1 MCGIF
6 SLASKE
12 VNDGKELLQRLQRL
26 EYRGY
31 DSFGWSSQTNKDWY
45 ICKHVGKVS
54 DPKNYFDKDKTNVKF
69 KTAISHTRWATHGV
83 VNETN
88 THPHMS
94 YDRSVSI
101 VHNGVIE
108 NYKELRTFLHSKGI
122 DSVSETDTEV
132 ICNLLAYNFNQLT
145 NLKRMTRL
153 EGLQTCLRRLKGSYA
168 ISFICADEP
177 DIIYFAKKGSPLV
190 LGKATG
196 TSYISSDIYTFIDKT
211 DNVLYLS
218 DGDYGYVSPGRQ
230 VRYNLDSPEKINNF
244 WTKVNASYDQV
255 DLGNYQY
262 YMIKEIC
269 EQQHVIENTVRNQPQ
284 QGLETLL
291 DKVNTSRRVL
301 FSACGSSYYS
311 SMVAAHLLR
320 SEGILA
326 ECVLSSEFE
335 SHTGTLSNKDLVIC
349 VSQSG
354 ETADIIESINF
365 AKEKGCYI
373 VGIINVPNSTIDRL
387 SDHTIYVNA
396 GPELCVLSTKSFTS
410 QVAIF
415 ILLWEKISQKHVSYE
430 ALESNMYELVAES
443 TRNAIRSVA
452 EKINNKEHIYVLGKG
467 IQYPVA
473 LEAALKIKEVSYIHA
488 EGFAGGELKHGS
500 IALIEPGTPCILLV
514 NEQYKLELLAN
525 GAELKSRGAII
536 IGVAAENDDLYDHY
550 IRVNETSKSG
560 PLLQIIPIQLLAYN
574 LALLRGLDPDR
585 PRNLA
590 KSVTVK

>member
-177 DIIYFAKKGSPLV
+177 DIIYFAKK
-190 LGKATG
+190 
-196 TSYISSDIYTFIDKT
+196 
-211 DNVLYLS
+211 
-218 DGDYGYVSPGRQ
+218 
-230 VRYNLDSPEKINNF
+230 
-244 WTKVNASYDQV
+244 
-255 DLGNYQY
+255 
-262 YMIKEIC
+262 
-269 EQQHVIENTVRNQPQ
+269 
-284 QGLETLL
+284 
-291 DKVNTSRRVL
+291 
-301 FSACGSSYYS
+301 
-311 SMVAAHLLR
+311 
-320 SEGILA
+320 
-326 ECVLSSEFE
+326 
-335 SHTGTLSNKDLVIC
+335 
-349 VSQSG
+349 
-354 ETADIIESINF
+354 
-365 AKEKGCYI
+365 
-373 VGIINVPNSTIDRL
+373 
-387 SDHTIYVNA
+387 
-396 GPELCVLSTKSFTS
+396 
-410 QVAIF
+410 
-415 ILLWEKISQKHVSYE
+415 
-430 ALESNMYELVAES
+430 
-443 TRNAIRSVA
+443 
-452 EKINNKEHIYVLGKG
+452 
-467 IQYPVA
+467 
-473 LEAALKIKEVSYIHA
+473 AAL
-488 EGFAGGELKHGS
+488 
-500 IALIEPGTPCILLV
+500 
-514 NEQYKLELLAN
+514 
-525 GAELKSRGAII
+525 
-536 IGVAAENDDLYDHY
+536 
-550 IRVNETSKSG
+550 
-560 PLLQIIPIQLLAYN
+560 
-574 LALLRGLDPDR
+574 
-585 PRNLA
+585 
-590 KSVTVK
+590 